1 MSDRLGFLENQENQE
16 NQKESKK
23 IAINN
28 KFIQAKID
36 NISQEVDLNQTDIV
50 YRSFLFLDKKIDLT
64 PPKLCR
70 QLAFY
75 YKID

>member
-1 MSDRLGFLENQENQE
+1 MSDRLSFLENQENQE
-16 NQKESKK
+16 ESKK
-23 IAINN
+23 IATNN

-50 YRSFLFLDKKIDLT
+50 YRSSLFLDKKIHLT